1 MASTFG
7 VLESARSG
15 LNTAQL
21 GLNVTSQNIANADT
35 EGYTRQAL
43 NISAKSPDTGSYR
56 YANPN
61 RVGQG
66 VSVDSVYQIRNNFLD
81 VRYRYENSVYN
92 LYETMKSLM
101 SPIEQKFN
109 EIGDSTTTTNKLIG
123 LSGMI
128 DNIITS
134 LQKGQTSPTDPNIS
148 QDIMT
153 QVDLLASTIRD
164 DANSLKDALESAMRE
179 LSIYVYGGIGDTSK
193 GDITSGGVNGIIL
206 DIQTLNHEIVSY
218 EVTGQ
223 KANDL
228 RDKRNLLL
236 DKLSSYINI
245 DTVELE
251 NGMVTI
257 KLQNDSSGYSI
268 IDADNNATTFN
279 IATDATSN
287 QLVLQWGDTV
297 DGDGNV
303 IASSPEVTAVIS
315 SGIVKAYLNV
325 INGDGTGIDDLA
337 TGKCGNIGIP
347 YLMKK
352 LNEFAVA
359 FLNIMNNAD
368 NVVNSTDVAGYQF
381 LTYSGYSAGKTT
393 ADMLND
399 DVASTIGISDEW
411 RMDGELF
418 LKNYTGASPAT
429 YYSNYEIALKKTTNT
444 VPIPDST
451 DPTKTY
457 SNSFR
462 DFADSFT
469 SEIAGSVNSYN
480 LKAESAKV
488 NADNLNDQRLSIT
501 SVSINDEGVNIIK
514 YQQAYSANARV
525 ITVID
530 EMLDKLINSTG
541 VIGR

>member
-35 EGYTRQAL
+35 EGYTRQVL

-164 DANSLKDALESAMRE
+164 DANSLKNALESAMRE

-393 ADMLND
+393 ADM
-399 DVASTIGISDEW
+399 
-411 RMDGELF
+411 
-418 LKNYTGASPAT
+418 
-429 YYSNYEIALKKTTNT
+429 
-444 VPIPDST
+444 
-451 DPTKTY
+451 
-457 SNSFR
+457 
-462 DFADSFT
+462 
-469 SEIAGSVNSYN
+469 
-480 LKAESAKV
+480 
-488 NADNLNDQRLSIT
+488 
-501 SVSINDEGVNIIK
+501 
-514 YQQAYSANARV
+514 
-525 ITVID
+525 
-530 EMLDKLINSTG
+530 
-541 VIGR
+541 